1 MSTTPY
7 EESLALVARYYAA
20 FNDGDFD
27 AMLDCLSDDVAH
39 DINQGG
45 RETGKQAFRAFM
57 ARMDSAYTEKLR
69 DIVIMANP
77 DGSHVAA
84 EFVVHGIYKV
94 ADEGLPPAHG
104 QGYILPAGAF
114 LEVKQGRITR
124 VSTYYNLADWIAQ
137 VS

>member
-1 MSTTPY
+1 MTSY

-20 FNDGDFD
+20 FNEGDFD
-27 AMLDCLSDDVAH
+27 TMLDCLSEDVAH

-45 RETGKQAFRAFM
+45 RETGKAAFRAFM
-57 ARMDSAYTEKLR
+57 TRMDSAYTEKLR

-77 DGSHVAA
+77 DGRHVAA
-84 EFVVHGIYKV
+84 EFTVHGIYKL
-94 ADEGLPPAHG
+94 ADEGLPLAHG
-104 QGYILPAGAF
+104 QAYTLPAGAF
-114 LEVKQGRITR
+114 LEVNQGRITR

>member
-1 MSTTPY
+1 MSTTAY
-7 EESLALVARYYAA
+7 DESLALVARYYAA
-20 FNDGDFD
+20 FNKGAFD

-57 ARMDSAYTEKLR
+57 AKMDSAYTEKLR

-84 EFVVHGIYKV
+84 EFVVQGVYKI
-94 ADEGLPPAHG
+94 ADEGMPPAHG
-104 QGYILPAGAF
+104 QSYALPAGAF
-114 LEVKQGRITR
+114 LEVKQGRIAR